1 MNKQTIITL
10 LIAPDGTILAR
21 GLRGEDIEKKLTEVF
36 SNKKKE

>member
-21 GLRGEDIEKKLTEVF
+21 GLHEEDIEKKLTEVF
-36 SNKKKE
+36 SNKK